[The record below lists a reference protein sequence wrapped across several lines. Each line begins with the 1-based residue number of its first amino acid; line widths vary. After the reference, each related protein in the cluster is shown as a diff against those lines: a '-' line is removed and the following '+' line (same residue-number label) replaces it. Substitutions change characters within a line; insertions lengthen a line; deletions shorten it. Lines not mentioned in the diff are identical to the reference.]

1 MTSYYFVLGRE
12 PLLSAAEIIHT
23 LTLKDYT
30 LTGGILS
37 VSLSEP
43 PTDLINRLGG
53 TIKIAE
59 EIVSEA
65 DQTTALDL
73 MVEELKKIDGKIHF
87 GLSLYNCEL
96 SNNQTKDLLTTWGKE
111 LKKMLKDEG
120 LSVRYVEN
128 RETILSSVTVE
139 KNGLTKRG
147 REFIIIETAKDTFSI
162 AKTLTV
168 QPFEAFS
175 ERDFGRPGRDDK
187 SGMLPPKLALMA
199 INLSRITKDQTLLD
213 PFCGSGT
220 IVTEALLQGF
230 TKIIGSDVS
239 SKAVEDSKQNI
250 DYTRSKNADL
260 LCDLNIFESDVRSLD
275 KHIPAN
281 SVDAIITEPYLG
293 KPLRGNEK
301 PEALRD
307 QTNELAELYL
317 QAFTVFQKILKPGAK
332 VIFIIPSFRTP
343 NGWLRIDCAKSIE
356 KIGFT
361 IAPLLPTH
369 DYLLYARPNQHV
381 GREMWCFEKK

>member
-1 MTSYYFVLGRE
+1 MTPYYFILGRE
-12 PLLSAAEIIHT
+12 PLLSAAEIIQCLS
-23 LTLKDYT
+23 LTDYT
-30 LTGGILS
+30 LKNSGLR
-37 VSLSEP
+37 VALPEL
-43 PTDLINRLGG
+43 PTELINRLGG
-53 TIKIAE
+53 TVKIAQ
-59 EIVSEA
+59 EIALGVS
-65 DQTTALDL
+65 QTTALDVML
-73 MVEELKKIDGKIHF
+73 EELKKIDGKIHF

-96 SNNQTKDLLTTWGKE
+96 SNNQTKDLLLHWGKE
-111 LKKMLKDEG
+111 IKKILKDEG

-147 REFIIIETAKDTFSI
+147 REFIIIETGKNTFSL
-162 AKTLTV
+162 AKTLAV

-199 INLSRITKDQTLLD
+199 INLSGITKNQTLLD

-230 TKIIGSDVS
+230 TQIIGSDVS

-250 DYTRSKNADL
+250 DYTRNKNADL
-260 LCDLNIFESDVRSLD
+260 LSHLNIFESDVRALD
-275 KHIPAN
+275 KYLGSN
-281 SVDAIITEPYLG
+281 SVDAIVTEPYLG

-361 IAPLLPTH
+361 IVPLLPTH